1 MTNVAQVDSKRVV
14 CPSCSTTNRVP
25 AQRLAQGPKCGA
37 CKQPLFSGYPVEVSG
52 ADLERQI
59 ADSDVPVVVDFWAPW
74 CAPCRAM
81 APVFERTAAQL
92 EPRARFVKLN
102 TDKAQAMASKLDIR
116 GIPTLMIFR
125 RGQEVARTAGAMDE
139 LRFRAWVQ
147 ENTGA

>member
-1 MTNVAQVDSKRVV
+1 MTSDIAADSVRVV
-14 CPSCSTTNRVP
+14 CANCSATNRVP
-25 AQRLAQGPKCGA
+25 AQRLEQGPKCGA
-37 CKQPLFSGYPVEVSG
+37 CKEPLFAGHPIEVSG

-59 ADSDVPVVVDFWAPW
+59 ADSDVPVVVEFWAPW

-116 GIPTLMIFR
+116 GIPTLMVFR
-125 RGQEVARTAGAMDE
+125 GGQEVARTAGAMDE
-139 LRFRAWVQ
+139 GRFRAWVQ
-147 ENTGA
+147 ANT